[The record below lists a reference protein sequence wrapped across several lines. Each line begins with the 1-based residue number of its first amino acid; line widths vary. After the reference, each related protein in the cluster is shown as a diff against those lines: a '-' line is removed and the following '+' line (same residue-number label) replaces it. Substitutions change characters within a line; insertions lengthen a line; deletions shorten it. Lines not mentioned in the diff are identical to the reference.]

1 MSSTYKTPNLKL
13 SQWVLSDPF
22 NMADFNED
30 NLKVDSAVGDIPLVK
45 LIDVTL
51 QEQAQTVEIDL
62 SGMDLTQF
70 VSLRLY
76 QRSEYSNINLR
87 VNKISDSYKYVNS
100 YGNWQDC
107 SGYSYSYLGYIDIEL
122 NSSSLYMHS
131 RYKLYKLP
139 VSMPPESIKT
149 LDLIRDPSNSGKGS
163 YVYPV
168 GTRFILMGVKK

>member
-30 NLKVDSAVGDIPLVK
+30 NAKVDSAVGGIPLVK
-45 LIDVTL
+45 LFDVTL
-51 QEQAQTVEIDL
+51 QKEAATVELDL
-62 SGMDLTQF
+62 SDIDLTQYAT
-70 VSLRLY
+70 LRLY
-76 QRSEYSNINLR
+76 QRSEYPNINLR

-100 YGNWQDC
+100 SGNWQDS
-107 SGYSYSYLGYIDIEL
+107 SGYSYSYMGYIDIEL
-122 NSSSLYMHS
+122 HSSSLYMHS

-149 LDLIRDPSNSGKGS
+149 LDLIRDPSNSGRGS
-163 YVYPV
+163 FYPV
-168 GTRFILMGVKK
+168 GTRFIIMGVKR